1 VSVQSRIAVFCGK
14 GGVGKTTLSL
24 ALALK
29 HASAGRK
36 VVVVTSHP
44 LPELAVSVSLE
55 GLAAA
60 YPAVAA
66 NLFVVHFDPRD
77 LLAELVRKNF
87 PVEWVANA
95 VLESHIYKSLI
106 EVAPGLKEFYFLAR
120 LQQLAERKA
129 AAHAAAPDFDLLLWD
144 APSMGHFLSTL
155 HSARSFE
162 RFLSG
167 PLAAAGAD
175 LTRFFSNTSRI
186 TVLPVTTL
194 EEMAVAETVEMCRAL
209 EKDYNLAPAAVIMNM
224 VSPLGKAAGE
234 EVAGLRAAA
243 DASPHSVLRFAL
255 DRAELER
262 KRAAEL
268 LTGVSTRPVAVERVK
283 GWRTD
288 LDLLEETGRSLE
300 PLSEIL

>member
-1 VSVQSRIAVFCGK
+1 MSVQSKIVVFCGK

-29 HASAGRK
+29 HARAGRK

-44 LPELAVSVSLE
+44 IPELAVSVSLE
-55 GLAAA
+55 GLAASD
-60 YPAVAA
+60 PAAAA

-87 PVEWVANA
+87 PVEWVAKA
-95 VLESHIYKSLI
+95 VLDSHIYKSLI

-129 AAHAAAPDFDLLLWD
+129 KAHAAAPDFDLLFWD

-162 RFLSG
+162 TFLSG
-167 PLAAAGAD
+167 PLAVAGAD
-175 LTRFFSNTSRI
+175 LAHFFSNTSRI
-186 TVLPVTTL
+186 TVFPVATL

-209 EKDYNLAPAAVIMNM
+209 EKDYNLASAAVIMNM
-224 VSPLGKAAGE
+224 VSPLSKATDKQMAE
-234 EVAGLRAAA
+234 LRAS
-243 DASPHSVLRFAL
+243 ASSSAVLRFAL
-255 DRAELER
+255 ERAELER

-268 LTGVSTRPVAVERVK
+268 LIGVSTRPVAVERVK
-283 GWRTD
+283 GWRSD
-288 LDLLEETGRSLE
+288 LDLLEEVGKSLQ
-300 PLSEIL
+300 PLSEML

>member
-1 VSVQSRIAVFCGK
+1 MSVQSRIVVFCGK

-29 HASAGRK
+29 YASAGRK

-55 GLAAA
+55 GLSAA
-60 YPAVAA
+60 YPAAAA

-95 VLESHIYKSLI
+95 VLDSHIYKSLI

-129 AAHAAAPDFDLLLWD
+129 SAHAAAPDFDLLLWD

-162 RFLSG
+162 TFLSG
-167 PLAAAGAD
+167 PLAVAGAD
-175 LTRFFSNTSRI
+175 LAHFFSNTARI
-186 TVLPVTTL
+186 TVFPVTTL
-194 EEMAVAETVEMCRAL
+194 EEMAVTETVEMCRAL
-209 EKDYNLAPAAVIMNM
+209 KTDYNLASAAVIMNM
-224 VSPLGKAAGE
+224 VSPLGKATSEQIE
-234 EVAGLRAAA
+234 EMRA
-243 DASPHSVLRFAL
+243 SSESTRQPVLRFAL

-262 KRAAEL
+262 KRTAEL
-268 LTGVSTRPVAVERVK
+268 FNGVSTRPVAVERVK
-283 GWRTD
+283 GWRSD
-288 LDLLEETGRSLE
+288 LDLLEEVGKSLE
-300 PLSEIL
+300 PLSEIV